1 MEEATERELW
11 LLRIEKGKG
20 IQKENLLTKSKHIA
34 CHRRARGPVRIT
46 NNEESGLDASCS
58 KYDTVPTPEV
68 NKVQEALKSSSLELH
83 VMVKD
88 PLPSALRLAEAVI
101 SNIARRT
108 QNHDHSMEAQNTVPN
123 HDPSVETRNIN
134 EHGPNPSSNAYAE
147 PVQANDSSHRNPILN
162 HEPFVEE
169 QNDVEHVPNPPCNG
183 NVEPVRDNDSNYRN
197 QSCSNQNN
205 VPKPSLM
212 EGNGTA
218 HTYEIQLMAHRED
231 RPIILVDFTCLV
243 HRGWLCRQSPLKKYE
258 VAKLARRI
266 NKRWSLEEED
276 ALRKGVQELG
286 RGNRKLILRSNPEAF
301 SERTKVDMK
310 DKWRN
315 MTRC

>member
-212 EGNGTA
+212 EGNDSIDGSPG
-218 HTYEIQLMAHRED
+218 
-231 RPIILVDFTCLV
+231 RPSNHISRFHLP
-243 HRGWLCRQSPLKKYE
+243 SPQKKYE